1 MQFRVIERS
10 YDDICEMQQMANTIR
25 KQIGLSN
32 LMAIGAREYKFL
44 EEEQPGISFKVN
56 RGQARQWMEI
66 YLINDTYT
74 VQLWKK
80 TKTDNL
86 LLEVARDVYC
96 EQIGSIV
103 YHMVNK

>member
-10 YDDICEMQQMANTIR
+10 YDDLCEMHQMANTIR

-56 RGQARQWMEI
+56 RPQARQRMEI
-66 YLINDTYT
+66 FLINDTYT

-80 TKTDNL
+80 TKTDDML
-86 LLEVARDVYC
+86 IGVARDVYC
-96 EQIGSIV
+96 EEIGSVV
-103 YHMVNK
+103 YQMVNR